1 MKNKILF
8 LMAGVICTF
17 LFGSCEEENNEENL
31 NGFSTAQ
38 QVDMTVLVPI
48 HPSSLE
54 YFDYVIHYYD
64 NRGVEC
70 RDTIQ
75 NPSGGIEVVDWI
87 AANGISNNC
96 YVRTFSY
103 DDLFVTC
110 SVNVEM
116 IPKKGLTT
124 MDPFYFYIPKPYIT
138 PSVHDTIR
146 ETTTILIQTNNDGD
160 TMRLTTTTDRE
171 KITNTDRTATTHNHQ
186 TTQTETT
193 SNTEETTTPISPI
206 QPINPKSPIKPL
218 LIPLIKLCRR
228 LKK

>member
-17 LFGSCEEENNEENL
+17 LFGSCEEDEEYL
-31 NGFSTAQ
+31 NGNSNAE
-38 QVDMTVLVPI
+38 QVDMTVVVPI

-138 PSVHDTIR
+138 PSVHDPKTSVIG
-146 ETTTILIQTNNDGD
+146 ETASHIMEGVECIHIDAMDIESFQSTYGRTFSSHCG
-160 TMRLTTTTDRE
+160 LTDSYVGYE
-171 KITNTDRTATTHNHQ
+171 IFFY
-186 TTQTETT
+186 
-193 SNTEETTTPISPI
+193 
-206 QPINPKSPIKPL
+206 
-218 LIPLIKLCRR
+218 
-228 LKK
+228 

>member
-1 MKNKILF
+1 MKNKVLF

-17 LFGSCEEENNEENL
+17 LFGSCEEDEEYL
-31 NGFSTAQ
+31 NGNSNAE
-38 QVDMTVLVPI
+38 QVDMTVVVPI

-138 PSVHDTIR
+138 PSVHDPKTSVIG
-146 ETTTILIQTNNDGD
+146 ETASHIMEGVECIHIDAMDIESFQSTYGRTFSSHCG
-160 TMRLTTTTDRE
+160 LTDSYVGYE
-171 KITNTDRTATTHNHQ
+171 IFFY
-186 TTQTETT
+186 
-193 SNTEETTTPISPI
+193 
-206 QPINPKSPIKPL
+206 
-218 LIPLIKLCRR
+218 
-228 LKK
+228 

>member
-8 LMAGVICTF
+8 LMAGIICTF

-75 NPSGGIEVVDWI
+75 NPSGGIEVVDWS

-138 PSVHDTIR
+138 PSVHDPKTSVIG
-146 ETTTILIQTNNDGD
+146 ETASHIMEGVECIHIDAMDIESFQSTYGRTFSSHCG
-160 TMRLTTTTDRE
+160 LTDSYVGYE
-171 KITNTDRTATTHNHQ
+171 IFFY
-186 TTQTETT
+186 
-193 SNTEETTTPISPI
+193 
-206 QPINPKSPIKPL
+206 
-218 LIPLIKLCRR
+218 
-228 LKK
+228 

>member
-17 LFGSCEEENNEENL
+17 LFGSCEEDEEYL
-31 NGFSTAQ
+31 NGNSTAE
-38 QVDMTVLVPI
+38 QVDMTVVVPI

-64 NRGVEC
+64 NRGVEYRDTVQQSGGGISVDDGQGTEY

-87 AANGISNNC
+87 AANSIGNNC

-138 PSVHDTIR
+138 PSVHDPKTSVIG
-146 ETTTILIQTNNDGD
+146 ETASHIMEGVECIHIDAMDIESFQSTYGRTFSSHCG
-160 TMRLTTTTDRE
+160 LTDSYVGYE
-171 KITNTDRTATTHNHQ
+171 IFFY
-186 TTQTETT
+186 
-193 SNTEETTTPISPI
+193 
-206 QPINPKSPIKPL
+206 
-218 LIPLIKLCRR
+218 
-228 LKK
+228 

>member
-1 MKNKILF
+1 MKNKILL
-8 LMAGVICTF
+8 LMTGIICTF

-38 QVDMTVLVPI
+38 QVDMTVIVPI

-124 MDPFYFYIPKPYIT
+124 MDPFYFYIPKPYIS
-138 PSVHDTIR
+138 PSVHDPKTSVIG
-146 ETTTILIQTNNDGD
+146 ETASHIMEGVECIHIDAMDLESFQSTYGRTFSSHCG
-160 TMRLTTTTDRE
+160 LTDNYVGYE
-171 KITNTDRTATTHNHQ
+171 IFFY
-186 TTQTETT
+186 
-193 SNTEETTTPISPI
+193 
-206 QPINPKSPIKPL
+206 
-218 LIPLIKLCRR
+218 
-228 LKK
+228 

>member
-1 MKNKILF
+1 MKNKILL
-8 LMAGVICTF
+8 LMTGIICTF
-17 LFGSCEEENNEENL
+17 LFGSCEEDEEDL
-31 NGFSTAQ
+31 NGISNAE
-38 QVDMTVLVPI
+38 QVDMTVIVPI

-87 AANGISNNC
+87 AVNGISNNC

-124 MDPFYFYIPKPYIT
+124 MDPFYFYIPKPYIS
-138 PSVHDTIR
+138 PSVHDPKTSVIG
-146 ETTTILIQTNNDGD
+146 ETASHIMEGVECIHIDAMDIESFQSTYGRTFSSHCG
-160 TMRLTTTTDRE
+160 LTDSYVGYE
-171 KITNTDRTATTHNHQ
+171 IFFY
-186 TTQTETT
+186 
-193 SNTEETTTPISPI
+193 
-206 QPINPKSPIKPL
+206 
-218 LIPLIKLCRR
+218 
-228 LKK
+228 

>member
-8 LMAGVICTF
+8 LMTGIICTF
-17 LFGSCEEENNEENL
+17 LFGSCEEDEEYL
-31 NGFSTAQ
+31 NGNSNAE
-38 QVDMTVLVPI
+38 QVDMTVVVPI

-110 SVNVEM
+110 TVNVEM

-138 PSVHDTIR
+138 PSVHDPKTSVI
-146 ETTTILIQTNNDGD
+146 G
-160 TMRLTTTTDRE
+160 
-171 KITNTDRTATTHNHQ
+171 
-186 TTQTETT
+186 ETT
-193 SNTEETTTPISPI
+193 SHIMEGVECIHIDAMDLESFQSTYGRTFSSHCGLTDSYVDYEIFFY
-206 QPINPKSPIKPL
+206 
-218 LIPLIKLCRR
+218 
-228 LKK
+228 

>member
-1 MKNKILF
+1 
-8 LMAGVICTF
+8 MAGIICTF

-138 PSVHDTIR
+138 PSVHDPKTSVIG
-146 ETTTILIQTNNDGD
+146 ETASHIMEGVECIHIDAMDIESFQSTYGRTFSSHCG
-160 TMRLTTTTDRE
+160 LTDSYVGYE
-171 KITNTDRTATTHNHQ
+171 IFFY
-186 TTQTETT
+186 
-193 SNTEETTTPISPI
+193 
-206 QPINPKSPIKPL
+206 
-218 LIPLIKLCRR
+218 
-228 LKK
+228 

>member
-1 MKNKILF
+1 MKNKILL
-8 LMAGVICTF
+8 LMTGIICTF

-31 NGFSTAQ
+31 NGFSNAE
-38 QVDMTVLVPI
+38 QVDMTVIVPI

-87 AANGISNNC
+87 AVNGISNNC

-124 MDPFYFYIPKPYIT
+124 MDPFYFYIPKPYIS
-138 PSVHDTIR
+138 PSVHDPKTSVIG
-146 ETTTILIQTNNDGD
+146 ETASHIMEGVECIHIDAMDIESFQSTYGRTFSSHCG
-160 TMRLTTTTDRE
+160 LTDSYVGYE
-171 KITNTDRTATTHNHQ
+171 IFFY
-186 TTQTETT
+186 
-193 SNTEETTTPISPI
+193 
-206 QPINPKSPIKPL
+206 
-218 LIPLIKLCRR
+218 
-228 LKK
+228 